1 MRVSGFNSRID
12 VNAQNHDH
20 LVKAWTA
27 LEKNLIFLEIS
38 GTLSSG
44 RRCETSHFWTEGILV
59 LVAINL

>member
-1 MRVSGFNSRID
+1 MG

-20 LVKAWTA
+20 LIKAWTA